1 MLLGDTEKW
10 AARFASLDDR
20 ILDRIAAVW
29 PTLLD
34 LLPGQP
40 DEDTITINLV
50 SLLGK
55 DPVVRRLCHWIEF
68 QFEPTG
74 THPTGA
80 QYSKG
85 QIDLA
90 VILDWDRTR
99 YLAYECKRLNVIY
112 SGGRQ
117 SLAGPYVTDGM
128 MRFITEQY
136 AEGLEVGCMLG
147 YVLDGDLG
155 FSMERLANAIASHA
169 ALNILGGPVP
179 MVPVHRINRFSTTHS
194 RAGTKNIE
202 VRHALLS
209 HALDPFG

>member
-1 MLLGDTEKW
+1 MLLGDTETW

-29 PTLLD
+29 PAVLG

-80 QYSKG
+80 QFSKG

-117 SLAGPYVTDGM
+117 SLAGRYVVDGM

-147 YVLDGDLG
+147 YVLDGDLD
-155 FSMERLANAIASHA
+155 FSMERLTNAIAAHA
-169 ALNILGGPVP
+169 PLNVLDGLNP
-179 MVPVHRINRFSTTHS
+179 MLPIQHIRRFRTTHS
-194 RAGTKNIE
+194 RAGRAAIE
-202 VRHALLS
+202 MRHALLS
-209 HALDPFG
+209 HGPTISA

>member
-1 MLLGDTEKW
+1 MLLGDAENW

-20 ILDRIAAVW
+20 ILDRIAVVW
-29 PTLLD
+29 PTLLG

-40 DEDTITINLV
+40 NEDTITINLV

-155 FSMERLANAIASHA
+155 FSMERLANAITAHA
-169 ALNILGGPVP
+169 PLNILGGLSP
-179 MVPVHRINRFSTTHS
+179 MASIHHISRFRTAHS
-194 RAGTKNIE
+194 RAGTATIE

-209 HALDPFG
+209 HALGTSG